1 MWGIIDGSFSNLS
14 DPIKLWTCIFHD
26 QIGGP
31 TTTPAVPFH
40 IPPVHEPMICKQLCV
55 LVTQITMRG
64 VLLPMVS
71 SCCQFSINNF
81 GHTSN
86 FSRALPNCH
95 KRERGE
101 EKKSITTDCQY
112 TRIIKFLGKIL
123 EKYD

>member
-1 MWGIIDGSFSNLS
+1 MWGIIDGSFYNLS
-14 DPIKLWTCIFHD
+14 DPIKLWPCIFHD

-40 IPPVHEPMICKQLCV
+40 IPSVHEPMICKQLCV

-81 GHTSN
+81 GHIE
-86 FSRALPNCH
+86 FPARAPQLPQ
-95 KRERGE
+95 EGARGG
-101 EKKSITTDCQY
+101 EKIN
-112 TRIIKFLGKIL
+112 
-123 EKYD
+123 YD